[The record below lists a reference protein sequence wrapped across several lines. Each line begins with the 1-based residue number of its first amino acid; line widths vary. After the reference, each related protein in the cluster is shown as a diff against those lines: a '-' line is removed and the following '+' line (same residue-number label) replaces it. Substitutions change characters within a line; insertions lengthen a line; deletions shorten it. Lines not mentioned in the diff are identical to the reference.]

1 MEGSETPKRQGMRAE
16 QTGYSVGRVGS
27 PGKTHPS
34 GIELAHLE
42 RLSRPR
48 VLKGGP

>member
-1 MEGSETPKRQGMRAE
+1 MEGGETPKSQGMRAE
-16 QTGYSVGRVGS
+16 QAGCSVGCVGS
-27 PGKTHPS
+27 SGKTHPS
-34 GIELAHLE
+34 GIDLVHLE